1 MDLLDERGNVM
12 IEFAICF
19 LIFMLFVS
27 GITMT
32 SFWGIGNA
40 YIREA
45 AFEAARS
52 YAVYEDAE
60 RAKEKRTYKEI
71 VQAVRPTP
79 ASKQT
84 KILVGGLAVTPRFS
98 KSAGADA
105 YGADADM
112 AVTKALSLVHS

>member
-12 IEFAICF
+12 FEFAVCF

-52 YAVYEDAE
+52 YAVHEDAE
-60 RAKEKRTYKEI
+60 RAKEKRT
-71 VQAVRPTP
+71 
-79 ASKQT
+79 
-84 KILVGGLAVTPRFS
+84 
-98 KSAGADA
+98 
-105 YGADADM
+105 
-112 AVTKALSLVHS
+112 